1 MNMCFELINVKTLL
15 SDIEEKSVSTSYYDA
30 TINKL
35 LRAKRDL
42 GRLLRI
48 TPAKTFQSALYCWLM
63 VLLNFVPCFELSN
76 VKTMPRR
83 SQGQLVGGG
92 QWRAVYIA
100 VEGFNRQKKTSPEM
114 FGCIGD
120 GSFNYLLPFLVL
132 MSTKVTSKK
141 GVLQV

>member
-48 TPAKTFQSALYCWLM
+48 TPAKTFQSALYC
-63 VLLNFVPCFELSN
+63 
-76 VKTMPRR
+76 
-83 SQGQLVGGG
+83 
-92 QWRAVYIA
+92 
-100 VEGFNRQKKTSPEM
+100 
-114 FGCIGD
+114 
-120 GSFNYLLPFLVL
+120 
-132 MSTKVTSKK
+132 
-141 GVLQV
+141 